1 MEINLLPVL
10 NANFQIDISYWHPT
24 SRWNGSDCRVNTIEL
39 NSLKNVIAT
48 TISLRNVLFFD
59 YRPQT
64 VFILASKFSTT
75 EVSFR
80 I

>member
-1 MEINLLPVL
+1 MEINLLPIL
-10 NANFQIDISYWHPT
+10 NANFQVDISYSHPI
-24 SRWNGSDCRVNTIEL
+24 SKWNGSYFRVNTIEL
-39 NSLKNVIAT
+39 KSLKNVIAT
-48 TISLRNVLFFD
+48 TISLRNILFFD

-64 VFILASKFSTT
+64 VFILDLKFSTT

>member
-1 MEINLLPVL
+1 MLTFKLTFYINTLSPNEMGHIL
-10 NANFQIDISYWHPT
+10 
-24 SRWNGSDCRVNTIEL
+24 NTIEL
-39 NSLKNVIAT
+39 KSLNNVIAT

-59 YRPQT
+59 CRPQT
-64 VFILASKFSTT
+64 VFILDLKFSTT

>member
-1 MEINLLPVL
+1 MLTFKLIFHIHTPPPDEMG
-10 NANFQIDISYWHPT
+10 QIL
-24 SRWNGSDCRVNTIEL
+24 NTIEL
-39 NSLKNVIAT
+39 KSLKNVIAT

-64 VFILASKFSTT
+64 VFILALKFSTT